1 MIASSVSARPTGDDH
16 RTSTPERCSRSA
28 VTPSVE
34 PRRDWAL
41 REVTDSSARIRDARI
56 ECLSM
61 VVDAHGHYTTV
72 PAGLRVFR
80 VLQISQ
86 MGKPL
91 ERAMNISDDEIRA
104 WSPANIEPT

>member
-1 MIASSVSARPTGDDH
+1 
-16 RTSTPERCSRSA
+16 
-28 VTPSVE
+28 
-34 PRRDWAL
+34 
-41 REVTDSSARIRDARI
+41 
-56 ECLSM
+56 M

-104 WSPANIEPT
+104 GQLEMARETGLYTSPEGAATWAALKPLRQRGFLTGDEHVVLFSTGVGIKYEPPPQSRI